1 MEILY
6 GILKH
11 SYGNPLWNPITSRKE
26 TFMESSVE
34 VLEAILY
41 ENTLLKSSMEALQ
54 EILKDSYMERF
65 YGIHRGILY
74 GIFGIL
80 YGNA

>member
-6 GILKH
+6 GILKD
-11 SYGNPLWNPITSRKE
+11 SYGNPLWHPIKSSMV
-26 TFMESSVE
+26 TFIESSVE

-54 EILKDSYMERF
+54 EILKDSYMEIF
-65 YGIHRGILY
+65 YGILY
-74 GIFGIL
+74 GIVSGML
-80 YGNA
+80 YGNS